1 MSPTH
6 DDGSRAAQRKSR
18 QRVDIAPQPTD
29 SASLRRGAVTGR
41 RRRAARRR
49 EAVTCRVSLL
59 LPSEHRKLW
68 HYLCRCPLCGSPHLG
83 RARELAGVTGTR
95 RLPCGHWIVVVV
107 ARTYGRTDS
116 GAAA

>member
-1 MSPTH
+1 MINNERGPGAITPQGHPEASPTATA
-6 DDGSRAAQRKSR
+6 GSPARILSQ
-18 QRVDIAPQPTD
+18 
-29 SASLRRGAVTGR
+29 GGR

-49 EAVTCRVSLL
+49 EAITCRVSLL

-68 HYLCRCPLCGSPHLG
+68 HYLCRCPVCQAPHLC
-83 RARELAGVTGTR
+83 RARELAAVTGTR
-95 RLPCGHWIVVVV
+95 KLPCGHWIVVVV

>member
-1 MSPTH
+1 MINNERGP
-6 DDGSRAAQRKSR
+6 
-18 QRVDIAPQPTD
+18 
-29 SASLRRGAVTGR
+29 GAVTPQGHPEASPAATAGSPVRILGQGGR

-49 EAVTCRVSLL
+49 EAITCRVSLL

-68 HYLCRCPLCGSPHLG
+68 HYLCRCPLCGSPHMG
-83 RARELAGVTGTR
+83 RARELRGVTGMR

>member
-1 MSPTH
+1 MINNEKGPGAITPQGHPEASP
-6 DDGSRAAQRKSR
+6 AATAGFPVCILNQ
-18 QRVDIAPQPTD
+18 
-29 SASLRRGAVTGR
+29 GGR
-41 RRRAARRR
+41 RRRAARQR
-49 EAVTCRVSLL
+49 EAITCRVSLL

-68 HYLCRCPLCGSPHLG
+68 HYLCRCPACGSLHLG
-83 RARELAGVTGTR
+83 RAREPADVTGTR